1 MNKAEKSR
9 DSDPFLNIELLRGN
23 TGDESGE
30 DGLFKHLHAFDIGQI
45 SFSETF
51 EVSKIG

>member
-1 MNKAEKSR
+1 MNNAEKSR
-9 DSDPFLNIELLRGN
+9 DSDPFLTIELLRGN
-23 TGDESGE
+23 IGDETGE
-30 DGLFKHLHAFDIGQI
+30 DGLFKHWHAFNIGET